1 MTNPQ
6 TVAKR
11 IYEEF
16 KLPMFKPLA
25 EYSCCAITLLWV
37 LHVEEDDIGALK
49 IISTMIDRKVLRS
62 DCTVLWYESV
72 EFITGKKP
80 KDVIFKKIKSLKGL
94 KERCEVLY
102 TYTDINGKTHGHWVG
117 VEKEKI
123 AFNSLAY
130 SNCVKFGKPTEAR
143 IIVF

>member
-25 EYSCCAITLLWV
+25 DYSCCALTLLWV
-37 LHVEEDDIGALK
+37 LHVDEDDIGALK
-49 IISTMIDRKVLRS
+49 VISTMIDRKVLRS
-62 DCTVLWYESV
+62 DCTVLWYEAV
-72 EFITGKKP
+72 EYITGKKP
-80 KDVIFKKIKSLKGL
+80 KEVQFKKIKSLKGL
-94 KERCEVLY
+94 KDRCEVLY
-102 TYTDINGKTHGHWVG
+102 EYTDTNGKKHGHWVG

-123 AFNSLAY
+123 AFNSLET
-130 SNCVKFGKPTEAR
+130 SMCVKFGKPTEAR
-143 IIVF
+143 IIVL